1 MNEFKIGT
9 YIRKRREELKLS
21 QEELALGICSPS
33 TLSRIENNQQD
44 PSRSL
49 TRQLLGRLSLPQERF
64 LALWDQQSIS
74 TAALMRKI
82 NSDMIRRR
90 RARKEEK
97 PQIQEQIQEEIK
109 ELEGIAAPDDR
120 SVQQFLLSLK
130 ARLDGPD
137 GPHSVEERL
146 AMQLEAIRLTCP
158 MFDPEDFRRGN
169 YTMDECVLIN
179 QIANTYS
186 DAGQRERAID
196 VYRQLL
202 WYVEKNMKELSG
214 YSAYFTLIAHNYAID
229 LLQDKQY
236 ARAIEIA
243 EQGRETCLHYG
254 DYHFMPG
261 FIAIQARSNYFL
273 GKEAESRK
281 LYLLAYCIYEAYDD
295 KSNLENMR
303 KEIKECLHLET
314 LTIAI

>member
-21 QEELALGICSPS
+21 QEELALGICATS

-74 TAALMRKI
+74 TGALMREI
-82 NSDMIRRR
+82 DRDMTRHR
-90 RARKEEK
+90 RAKKEDRS
-97 PQIQEQIQEEIK
+97 QIQEQIREKMK
-109 ELEGIAAPDDR
+109 ELEEIAVPDDR
-120 SVQQFLLSLK
+120 GVRQFLLSTGAL
-130 ARLDGPD
+130 LDGSD
-137 GPHSVEERL
+137 GPRSIEERL

-169 YTMDECVLIN
+169 YSMDECVLIN
-179 QIANTYS
+179 QIANSYA

-202 WYVEKNMKELSG
+202 WYIEKHTKELSG
-214 YSAYFTLIAHNYAID
+214 YSVRFTLVAHNYAIE
-229 LLQDKQY
+229 LSQDKQY
-236 ARAIEIA
+236 AKAIEVA
-243 EQGRETCLHYG
+243 EQGRETCLYCG
-254 DYHFMPG
+254 DYHFLPG
-261 FIAIQARSNYFL
+261 FLAIQAESLHFL
-273 GKEAESRK
+273 GRDEESKK
-281 LYLLAYCIYEAYDD
+281 LYFQAYYLYEAYGDQ
-295 KSNLENMR
+295 SNQENMR
-303 KEIKECLHLET
+303 RELKEYFQLEMPQ
-314 LTIAI
+314 